1 MNSKISQWKLLNQ
14 RGKKFSASRDSYRF
28 LNSRLWIRGKAN
40 SWKYWDAFSPYLSNI
55 EINEMKLASHSKTF
69 NIQQIHSRPKI
80 ANMVELHEE
89 KYYLISNFE
98 WIIEEHD
105 TLRGRYPCQ
114 WIVHDAVLKN
124 SMECREIEVIC
135 AFPFLDAKPI
145 ARNTSSNTVNDPQ
158 TDTAKIDL

>member
-55 EINEMKLASHSKTF
+55 EINEMKLVPHSKTF

-89 KYYLISNFE
+89 IAWIAWMNNRGAWYFE
-98 WIIEEHD
+98 
-105 TLRGRYPCQ
+105 
-114 WIVHDAVLKN
+114 
-124 SMECREIEVIC
+124 REISLPMNCSWCSTEE
-135 AFPFLDAKPI
+135 FHGMS
-145 ARNTSSNTVNDPQ
+145 RNWSNLCISFSGCKTNCS
-158 TDTAKIDL
+158 